1 VALSLLDGS
10 DLDGRAGLTFLLIS
24 GTAGSWP
31 HVAML
36 SVGEIV
42 ALDARTLRAALWTT
56 STTSAN
62 LTQTGRAVL
71 ALVADGRGY
80 YVRLNVV
87 READL
92 ELGSDGNLARFR
104 LNVHEVLEDVA
115 DYAELTSGITF
126 RLQHPADVVPRWERT
141 VAALRL
147 GGGGA

>member
-1 VALSLLDGS
+1 
-10 DLDGRAGLTFLLIS
+10 
-24 GTAGSWP
+24 
-31 HVAML
+31 ML

-42 ALDARTLRAALWTT
+42 ALDARTLRAALWAT

-62 LTQTGRAVL
+62 LTQTGRGVL

-92 ELGSDGNLARFR
+92 EAGSDGTLARFR
-104 LNVHEVLEDVA
+104 LTVHEVLEDVA

-126 RLQHPADVVPRWERT
+126 RLQHPADVVARWQRT
-141 VAALRL
+141 IAALRSGD
-147 GGGGA
+147 GGS